1 MRALRP
7 LLISFVL
14 LVSACAVVPPH
25 ARGHLAD
32 PSMDQDAL
40 EQRSVNKLHTAREAA
55 GGGGGASSG
64 GGCACSN

>member
-1 MRALRP
+1 MRLALAA
-7 LLISFVL
+7 LLAFA
-14 LVSACAVVPPH
+14 SACAVVPPH